1 MLAAR
6 VWLALLATLALAI
19 PAAAAPVRVFAASSL
34 TEAMNDV
41 ADAYAKT
48 GRARPT
54 LVFGASSALARQ
66 IEAGAPASIFFSADE
81 AWMDHLAD
89 RKLIAAG
96 TRLPLLG
103 NRLVLIVPAGSPRR
117 VATIA
122 IRPGFGFAGLIGDG
136 RWATGDPDAVPVG
149 RYARQALIRL
159 GVWAAAEGRL
169 ARAENVRAALAF
181 VETGAARAGIVYATD
196 ARASG
201 RVAVAGTFPASS
213 HDPIVYPAALLGT
226 PDAEAR
232 AFFSFMRDR
241 RAKRLYAARG
251 FIVR

>member
-117 VATIA
+117 VA
-122 IRPGFGFAGLIGDG
+122 IRPSFGFAGLIGDG